1 MELSIPSR
9 GSFSPSLISWM
20 PELDFTCQLCFLHFT
35 TRSTLLHCENS
46 FFQRTAFHRCKLER
60 PTEVSDCI
68 IWFLWEWIWSG
79 YQISLTT
86 IKQQLAYVYLQI
98 APNVAQYK
106 CQAQVPNG
114 ANGAQQWSQ
123 EPIVQDQLRTWPG
136 WLGAELG
143 PDEIFLDAAYF
154 HISLMGGLVVQ
165 QTLPCGLGLHK
176 YAWTNLGPRQ
186 WLKFWTTTMC
196 IWVFAFGYSDELRTF
211 TCHVCWVR

>member
-1 MELSIPSR
+1 MEVFLPVWYLECLNLTAPA
-9 GSFSPSLISWM
+9 SFAFCIFVTGPLFCIVR
-20 PELDFTCQLCFLHFT
+20 THFF
-35 TRSTLLHCENS
+35 S
-46 FFQRTAFHRCKLER
+46 QQ

-98 APNVAQYK
+98 APNVAQHK
-106 CQAQVPNG
+106 CSAQVPNG

-154 HISLMGGLVVQ
+154 HISLIGGLVVH

-196 IWVFAFGYSDELRTF
+196 IWVFAFGYSDELRTC
-211 TCHVCWVR
+211 TCHVCRER

>member
-1 MELSIPSR
+1 MNLIWLSDLLNNDQTAVGIRVLTDRAKCCPTQV
-9 GSFSPSLISWM
+9 FSASAQW
-20 PELDFTCQLCFLHFT
+20 CQWCPT
-35 TRSTLLHCENS
+35 VVTRADCPG
-46 FFQRTAFHRCKLER
+46 TAE
-60 PTEVSDCI
+60 
-68 IWFLWEWIWSG
+68 
-79 YQISLTT
+79 
-86 IKQQLAYVYLQI
+86 
-98 APNVAQYK
+98 
-106 CQAQVPNG
+106 
-114 ANGAQQWSQ
+114 
-123 EPIVQDQLRTWPG
+123 DQLRTWPG

>member
-20 PELDFTCQLCFLHFT
+20 PELDCTCQLCFLHFT

-98 APNVAQYK
+98 APNVAQHK
-106 CQAQVPNG
+106 CSAQVPNG

-123 EPIVQDQLRTWPG
+123 ELIVQDQLRTWPG

-143 PDEIFLDAAYF
+143 PDEIFWTQRTSTSHSSRVWLYNK
-154 HISLMGGLVVQ
+154 HCHV
-165 QTLPCGLGLHK
+165 GLHK

-196 IWVFAFGYSDELRTF
+196 IWVFAFGYSDELRTC
-211 TCHVCWVR
+211 TCHVCRER